1 MVSGI
6 STFGG
11 IRQQEKYQQ
20 LIHDIKSPIYGPR
33 NSTNCTLIRTCD
45 QRRINIVNS
54 GLVNA
59 FNGNQH
65 STLNQPINS
74 SSSSGS
80 GSNNNGANNN
90 MFFLQQ
96 QQPQPQQQQQQ
107 QQQFIQ
113 YNNNNQYQQQ
123 QQYESIASTQQ
134 LRQLFC

>member
-33 NSTNCTLIRTCD
+33 GATNCTLIRTCD

-59 FNGNQH
+59 FNGNH
-65 STLNQPINS
+65 STSQPLNHNN
-74 SSSSGS
+74 SSSGS
-80 GSNNNGANNN
+80 
-90 MFFLQQ
+90 MFFLQ

-113 YNNNNQYQQQ
+113 HNNNNQYQQQ
-123 QQYESIASTQQ
+123 QQYESVASTQQ